1 MHRVRPLLVLLV
13 LAVLAAAPV
22 AALRL
27 FAERGQRAVRIGAM
41 SARQARSLLD
51 EQTGT
56 VDAFMRRPYRTT
68 DQQRDY
74 AALVCHLPAPH

>member
-1 MHRVRPLLVLLV
+1 
-13 LAVLAAAPV
+13 
-22 AALRL
+22 
-27 FAERGQRAVRIGAM
+27 M
-41 SARQARSLLD
+41 SPRQARTLLA

-56 VDAFMRRPYRTT
+56 VDAFMARPYRTT